1 MQTFRPDGT
10 VLRCFGSAGAG
21 PGQLRSLTGVAVD
34 AEGNIIVTEWGN
46 HRVLVFRPDGSVA
59 RSVGSQ
65 GAGPGQLMNPWGV
78 AVDGEG
84 KILVAEYGNNRV
96 QIF

>member
-1 MQTFRPDGT
+1 M
-10 VLRCFGSAGAG
+10 LRKRWRRAWPATIY
-21 PGQLRSLTGVAVD
+21 PTGVAVD
-34 AEGNIIVTEWGN
+34 AEGNIIVAEFCN

-78 AVDGEG
+78 TVDGEG